1 MEKVVLSLGGSLIV
15 PDKIDYDFLKKFKK
29 VILKH
34 KNKKFIIVVGGGS
47 TARRYINALAKGGL
61 SIRVRSIMGVGI
73 TRLNA
78 KFLAYF
84 FGDITNKTLPSSLKD
99 VKNLANKNRAVIAG
113 ALRFEENN
121 TSDGTAAQI
130 ANHFKVN
137 FINMT
142 NVKGLY
148 DKDPRKYKDAKLI
161 KKISINE
168 FYKIATRMKYEPGQ
182 HFVLDQHAATIIK
195 KNNIKTFIIG
205 PDLRNFENLVTGRR
219 FIGTEIY

>member
-15 PDKIDYDFLKKFKK
+15 PDKIDYDFLKRFKK
-29 VILKH
+29 VILKN

-47 TARRYINALAKGGL
+47 TARKYINALAKGGV
-61 SIRVRSIMGVGI
+61 SVRIKSIMGVGI

-84 FGDITNKTLPSSLKD
+84 FGDVANKTLPSSLKD
-99 VKNLANKNRAVIAG
+99 VKNLANKNRVVIAG

-130 ANHFKVN
+130 ANYFKVD

-142 NVKGLY
+142 NVRGLY
-148 DKDPRKYKDAKLI
+148 NKDPRKYKDAKLI
-161 KKISINE
+161 KKISRDE
-168 FYKIATRMKYEPGQ
+168 FYKIATRMRYEPGQ
-182 HFVLDQHAATIIK
+182 HFVLDQHAASIIK
-195 KNNIKTFIIG
+195 RHKIKTFITG
-205 PDLRNFENLVTGRR
+205 PNLKNFENLIMGRR
-219 FIGTEIY
+219 FIGTVIY